1 MTALANLPH
10 DTVRALVLF
19 VDASSILVYVMI
31 SLLGEARCTS
41 QHISKRTDP

>member
-19 VDASSILVYVMI
+19 VDALSISVSISI